1 MYKEVYHLLIIQNI
15 NLCYGKKERTSV
27 YAKIRAEFPFS
38 YLFDKLPDTF
48 HGNVMIHRLS
58 FYQKENII
66 KRLPVKDNYRFQFYN
81 SVQDLNLTNLTIQSS
96 LEGYEVIFFYDEN
109 RSGQPLRRGHNKD
122 YHNINSLLYRHDV
135 LNETAFFLKKEQYG
149 RIVWNERKI
158 DYDTGEWYYQHHII
172 NLLHYSGK
180 TPEIDIFIKRRPD
193 FEYKQIAVLY

>member
-1 MYKEVYHLLIIQNI
+1 M
-15 NLCYGKKERTSV
+15 
-27 YAKIRAEFPFS
+27 
-38 YLFDKLPDTF
+38 
-48 HGNVMIHRLS
+48 
-58 FYQKENII
+58 
-66 KRLPVKDNYRFQFYN
+66 
-81 SVQDLNLTNLTIQSS
+81 NLTNLTIQSS

-149 RIVWNERKI
+149 RIIWNERKI
-158 DYDTGEWYYQHHII
+158 DYDTGEWYYHHHIT

-180 TPEIDIFIKRRPD
+180 TPEIDIFFKRRPD